1 MLGVGLGRGARL
13 WGVKAAAARPLP
25 GGAGG
30 GGSSRGGDPVG
41 PAGGAGPASPGGAR
55 AGGGGWGLLPP
66 RTRGAR
72 SPRLPGFPVTQPA
85 AAPGLWD
92 IGDTAGKAG
101 GCEGKGT
108 GSLGLLCWE
117 GGKGLTSVS
126 GVRPWSSLFCRCD
139 SQSPGLALQTAD
151 KVLRE
156 EPRGSSTGRPFGG
169 L

>member
-1 MLGVGLGRGARL
+1 MGGEGSGGSSAPGWGWRRRELPGRGA
-13 WGVKAAAARPLP
+13 
-25 GGAGG
+25 GGAY
-30 GGSSRGGDPVG
+30 GGSRAGQPRG
-41 PAGGAGPASPGGAR
+41 SPGGGRRVGA
-55 AGGGGWGLLPP
+55 APP

-92 IGDTAGKAG
+92 IGDTAGKAC